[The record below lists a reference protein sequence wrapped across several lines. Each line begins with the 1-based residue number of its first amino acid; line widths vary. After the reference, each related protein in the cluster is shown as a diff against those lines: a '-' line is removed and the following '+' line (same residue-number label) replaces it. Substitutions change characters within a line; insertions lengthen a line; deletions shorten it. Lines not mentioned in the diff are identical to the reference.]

1 MLALD
6 QLHFRVQALLY
17 VESSVQSTITDSQE
31 RQLTPQR
38 LGVPCNDVQ
47 PGITFPASCA
57 S

>member
-47 PGITFPASCA
+47 PDITFPASCA